1 MALALPFGGTN
12 SYLASVCTDSLRA
25 LQGEVEEHVL
35 NAWHLV
41 PADVQTQTQRF
52 ALQSEG
58 RCRCIFKV
66 AEPSSGNILAA
77 HCERM
82 HQ

>member
-1 MALALPFGGTN
+1 MALAVPFPGTN
-12 SYLASVCTDSLRA
+12 SYLASVCTDGLRA
-25 LQGEVEEHVL
+25 LQQCEVEEHVL

-66 AEPSSGNILAA
+66 AEPQFWKHLNSSL
-77 HCERM
+77 
-82 HQ
+82 